1 MTGGWEADVK
11 TLLANGARPFF
22 QLILLT
28 IFLAFFG
35 WPIIETYGKKEVMT
49 VEKKRNTY
57 GIPAPAIT
65 ISAWTQIEQT
75 NDCYDLDGSI
85 EKCIDAKSLNR
96 SDLLQGALLGFDT
109 RTVVNFTEDMFT
121 EDSNHLWSGKHY
133 TLNLPFK
140 IGPNDATDQLYLFL
154 ANTTLFTTVFI
165 HDPTFFVFTDNPDA
179 IPMEFVSFKTRT
191 SYSQVYRLDLIEM
204 HELNVPSDPCNPNTD
219 YNFKACVKKSVS
231 EQVLF
236 HQINSAFKKCFLFSI
251 IVERKKLFQVGC
263 STKWDVPGTAP
274 SCTNSKQFR

>member
-1 MTGGWEADVK
+1 MNAGWEADVK
-11 TLLANGARPFF
+11 NLLANGARPFF

-75 NDCYDLDGSI
+75 DVCYDLDGSI

-140 IGPNDATDQLYLFL
+140 IGPSDVTDELYIFL
-154 ANTTLFTTVFI
+154 ANTTLFITLFI
-165 HDPTFFVFTDNPDA
+165 HDPKFFVYTDNPDA

-191 SYSQVYRLDLIEM
+191 SYSHVYRLDLIEM
-204 HELNVPSDPCNPNTD
+204 HELNVPSDPCNPNID

-231 EQVLF
+231 KQVF
-236 HQINSAFKKCFLFSI
+236 YEINCAFKKYFLYTKP
-251 IVERKKLFQVGC
+251 ERNNTFKMDL
-263 STKWDVPGTAP
+263 AP
-274 SCTNSKQFR
+274 